1 MPLARRSAP
10 VRCACSLQSL
20 GRKPVRNSH
29 SSSSR
34 FRSFIPAQYHFHRNS
49 TIIKLAPMFL
59 HPLALPP
66 PALPITLERLS
77 LPPFPDI
84 LPHEITNHQ
93 PHKYQHNCQ
102 HPFIRPTRIDLRL
115 LGFIRS
121 SVRDIANDK
130 TRYHNSFPSSRCV
143 VG

>member
-49 TIIKLAPMFL
+49 TIIKLAPMGDKGEVSIPCFL
-59 HPLALPP
+59 VTKAGLCGKDSTQRPRIHFVAVLMLLVISIFQQNPC
-66 PALPITLERLS
+66 LS
-77 LPPFPDI
+77 VCI
-84 LPHEITNHQ
+84 
-93 PHKYQHNCQ
+93 
-102 HPFIRPTRIDLRL
+102 
-115 LGFIRS
+115 
-121 SVRDIANDK
+121 
-130 TRYHNSFPSSRCV
+130 
-143 VG
+143 